1 MKSTRLPGKILM
13 SVGDDYTVL
22 GLCVNRARKSKSAS
36 VVAVLTTVDES
47 DDLTFAES
55 SRIGAPCF
63 RGPENDVLSRYFMA
77 AESLKADIIVRVTA
91 DCPFIDPE
99 LIDSAVQALVSN
111 GGDYFCNQDPNVYPD
126 GMDVDVFTMNMLT
139 RANNEANSKYD
150 REHVTPYMKKICKP
164 IKKASPKENHA
175 FLRITVDEIEDLE
188 VARLV
193 YSNHSDPTTV
203 SCQEI
208 VEFLLGNEEVRELNS
223 HIQNNE
229 GANMGTGSKLY
240 KRAKRVIPGGNML
253 LSKRP
258 EMFLQSDWPSYYSK
272 AKGCEIWDLDDNRY
286 LDMSIMGI
294 GTNILGYAYD
304 PVDSE
309 VKKCVESSNMSTF
322 NCPEEVFLAEK
333 LIEMHPWADSAKFAR
348 TGGEINAVA
357 IRIARAATGRSEV
370 AICGYHGWHD
380 WYLSANL
387 SRNSTLNEHLLPG
400 LNPEGVPY
408 QLKGLTHAL
417 RYNNFEDLTILDD
430 NPKIG
435 VLIMEVM
442 RSEKPAPGYLELI
455 RGKCTKNGIVLIF
468 DECTSGF
475 RETFG
480 GIHLKFGVEPDLA
493 TFGKAMGNGFAITAL
508 IGRDSIMQS
517 AENTFISSTFWSERI
532 GYVAA
537 LKTLTEMENL
547 KSWETITGIGSK
559 MQEIWHRTFKNLQ
572 LDFKVSGI
580 PALST
585 FNLMGE
591 HGNVLKTWIT
601 QEMLKKGILA
611 SNIFYPS
618 IAHKAEHLDA
628 YEETLNEVLDRIWKD
643 GEMKAQLDA
652 KPAQTGFKRLN

>member
-1 MKSTRLPGKILM
+1 M
-13 SVGDDYTVL
+13 SIGDEHTVL
-22 GLCVNRARKSKSAS
+22 GLCIYRARKSKLAN
-36 VVAVLTTVDES
+36 VVAVVTTVDQS
-47 DDLTFAES
+47 DDPTFAES
-55 SRIGAPCF
+55 AKVGVPCF
-63 RGPENDVLSRYFMA
+63 RGPEHDVLSRYYMA
-77 AESLKADIIVRVTA
+77 AKSLDADVIVRVTA

-99 LIDSAVQALVSN
+99 LIDTAISSLVSS

-126 GMDVDVFTMNMLT
+126 GMYVDVFTMDLLT

-150 REHVTPYMKKICKP
+150 REHVTPYMKKICKQIEKVNP
-164 IKKASPKENHA
+164 ISSHA
-175 FLRITVDEIEDLE
+175 FLRITVDEPEDLE

-193 YSNHSDPTTV
+193 YAKHPDPTAVT
-203 SCQEI
+203 CQQI
-208 VEFLLGNEEVRELNS
+208 IDFLLENQEVQKLNG

-229 GANMGTGSKLY
+229 GAKMGTGSKLY

-258 EMFLQSDWPSYYSK
+258 EMFLQSGWPSYYSK
-272 AKGCEIWDLDDNRY
+272 AKGCEIWDLDDNKY

-294 GTNILGYAYD
+294 GTNILGYAFD
-304 PVDSE
+304 PVDIE
-309 VKKCVESSNMSTF
+309 VKKCIESSNMSTF

-348 TGGEINAVA
+348 SGGEINAVA

-387 SRNSTLNEHLLPG
+387 SSNSTLNDHLLPG
-400 LNPEGVPY
+400 LNPEGVPH
-408 QLKGLTHAL
+408 QLKGLTHAM
-417 RYNNFEDLTILDD
+417 RYNNFADLTILDE
-430 NPKIG
+430 NPNIG

-442 RSEKPAPGYLELI
+442 RSEEPSPGYLELI
-455 RGKCTKNGIVLIF
+455 REKCTKNGIVLIF

-480 GIHLKFGVEPDLA
+480 GLHLKFSVEPDLA
-493 TFGKAMGNGFAITAL
+493 TFGKAIGNGFAITAL
-508 IGRDSIMQS
+508 IGRESIMQS

-537 LKTLTEMENL
+537 LKTLSEMEKL
-547 KSWETITGIGSK
+547 HSWEIITDIGSK
-559 MQEIWHRTFKNLQ
+559 MQEIWSRTFKISQ
-572 LDFKVSGI
+572 LEFKVSGI

-585 FNLMGE
+585 FNLLGE
-591 HGNVLKTWIT
+591 NGNVLKTWIT
-601 QEMLKKGILA
+601 QEMLKNGILA

-618 IAHKAEHLDA
+618 IAHNEKHLEI
-628 YEETLNEVLDRIWKD
+628 YEEKLNKLLNGISKN
-643 GEMKAQLDA
+643 GELNIQLDA
-652 KPAQTGFKRLN
+652 NPAQAGFKRLN

>member
-1 MKSTRLPGKILM
+1 MRSTRFPGKILM
-13 SVGDDYTVL
+13 SIGDDFTVL
-22 GLCVNRARKSKSAS
+22 GLCVERARKSKSTS
-36 VVAVLTTVDES
+36 VVAVLTTEDKS
-47 DDLTFAES
+47 DDPTFVES
-55 SRIGAPCF
+55 KRIGAPCF
-63 RGPENDVLSRYFMA
+63 RGPENDVLTRYYMA
-77 AESLKADIIVRVTA
+77 ANSLKADVIVRVTA

-99 LIDSAVQALVSN
+99 LIDSAIQTLVLN

-126 GMDVDVFTMNMLT
+126 GMDVDVFTMDMLT
-139 RANNEANSKYD
+139 RAHHEANTKYD
-150 REHVTPYMKKICKP
+150 REHVTPYMKTICKP
-164 IKKASPKENHA
+164 IEKAHPKESYA
-175 FLRITVDEIEDLE
+175 SLRITVDEPEDLE

-193 YSNHSDPTTV
+193 YSSHSDPTSLT
-203 SCQEI
+203 CKEI
-208 VEFLLGNEEVRELNS
+208 VEFLVGNEEVRELNS

-229 GANMGTGSKLY
+229 GASMGTGSKLY

-258 EMFLQSDWPSYYSK
+258 EMFLQTGWPSYYSK
-272 AKGCEIWDLDDNRY
+272 AKGCEIWDLDDNKY

-294 GTNILGYAYD
+294 GTNILGYAYN
-304 PVDSE
+304 PVDAE
-309 VKKCVESSNMSTF
+309 VKKCVDSSNMSTF

-333 LIEMHPWADSAKFAR
+333 LVEMHPWADSAKFAR

-387 SRNSTLNEHLLPG
+387 SSNSTLNEHLLPG
-400 LNPEGVPY
+400 LNPEGVPH

-417 RYNNFEDLTILDD
+417 RYNNFEDLTVLDE
-430 NPKIG
+430 NRKIG

-442 RSEKPAPGYLELI
+442 RSEKPLPGYLELI
-455 RGKCTKNGIVLIF
+455 REKCSKNGIVLIF

-493 TFGKAMGNGFAITAL
+493 TFGKAIGNGFAITAL

-537 LKTLTEMENL
+537 LKTLSEMEKL
-547 KSWETITGIGSK
+547 HSWETITDIGGK
-559 MQEIWHRTFKNLQ
+559 MQEIWQRAFKNLQ
-572 LDFKVSGI
+572 LDYKVSGI

-585 FNLMGE
+585 FNLLGE

-618 IAHKAEHLDA
+618 IAHKAEHLES
-628 YEETLNEVLDRIWKD
+628 YEENLNEVLNGIWKD
-643 GEMKAQLDA
+643 GELKGQLDVA
-652 KPAQTGFKRLN
+652 PAQTGFKRLN